1 MKVLW
6 YRRLQKHVQAE
17 TFNMRL
23 CRSSILIFTCFSCV
37 GFYPNRASTATPK
50 LAPEILELA
59 QASST
64 VPASPSVLRYGS
76 RKSDVQRLQTQLKQL
91 GYYSGLIDG
100 QYNATTE
107 IAVAKFQK
115 VKGLK
120 VDGLAGLTTREK
132 LQAALAAKN
141 QIVTSPI
148 IASPIVT
155 SPVSTSKPTTTPK
168 ATEKGFVWWL
178 IFAIGILGSLGAL
191 VYLLRWFRQVKQV
204 QSEISS
210 TKSLTEANK
219 ITMIPPPPEVVTNP
233 KIATP
238 PLPSQLLLPEKT
250 SRLAKLNIVDE
261 LIQDLRSPDPK
272 KRRKAIW
279 DLGQQGDSRAIQ
291 PIVDL
296 MIDADSQESSLILA
310 ALTEIGI
317 RTLKPMN
324 RALAISIQDESPQ
337 VRQNAIRD
345 LTRVYDMMG
354 QMTQMLRH
362 ALDDPDAEVQATARY
377 ALTQMNRMRGL
388 PEQQGLP
395 EDSHKDLQ
403 E

>member
-1 MKVLW
+1 
-6 YRRLQKHVQAE
+6 
-17 TFNMRL
+17 MRL

-37 GFYPNRASTATPK
+37 GFYPNRASTATPN

-59 QASST
+59 QASSIVT
-64 VPASPSVLRYGS
+64 ASPAVLRYGS

-91 GYYSGLIDG
+91 GYYSGVVDG
-100 QYNATTE
+100 QYNHSTE

-115 VKGLK
+115 AKGLK
-120 VDGLAGLTTREK
+120 VDGLAGLATRER
-132 LQAALAAKN
+132 LQAALADKN
-141 QIVTSPI
+141 QIITSPI
-148 IASPIVT
+148 VASPT
-155 SPVSTSKPTTTPK
+155 PTSKSK
-168 ATEKGFVWWL
+168 LTERGFVWWL
-178 IFAIGILGSLGAL
+178 IFAIGVLGSIGAL

-204 QSEISS
+204 QKSEISS
-210 TKSLTEANK
+210 TKSLSEANK
-219 ITMIPPPPEVVTNP
+219 DPMTPPSPETVTSP
-233 KIATP
+233 QTATP
-238 PLPSQLLLPEKT
+238 LLTTQLLLPEKT

-261 LIQDLRSPDPK
+261 LIQDLRSSDPT

-291 PIVDL
+291 PMVDL
-296 MIDADSQESSLILA
+296 MIDADSQENSLILA
-310 ALTEIGI
+310 ALAEIGT

-324 RALAISIQDESPQ
+324 RALAMSIQDESPQ

-345 LTRVYDMMG
+345 LTRVYDTMG
-354 QMTQMLRH
+354 QMSQMLLH

-395 EDSHKDLQ
+395 EDSHDDSR

>member
-1 MKVLW
+1 
-6 YRRLQKHVQAE
+6 
-17 TFNMRL
+17 MRL

-37 GFYPNRASTATPK
+37 GFYPNRASTATPN

-59 QASST
+59 QASSKVT
-64 VPASPSVLRYGS
+64 ASPTVLRYGS

-91 GYYSGLIDG
+91 GYYSGIVNGEYDDS
-100 QYNATTE
+100 TE
-107 IAVAKFQK
+107 MAVVKFQK
-115 VKGLK
+115 AQGLK
-120 VDGLAGLTTREK
+120 VDGLAGVATRGR
-132 LQAALAAKN
+132 LQAAMVTKN

-148 IASPIVT
+148 VT
-155 SPVSTSKPTTTPK
+155 SPIINSAATSKPTTTPK
-168 ATEKGFVWWL
+168 PTERGFVWWL
-178 IFAIGILGSLGAL
+178 IFSIGVLGSIGAL
-191 VYLLRWFRQVKQV
+191 VYLLRWFRQGKQV
-204 QSEISS
+204 QSEISE
-210 TKSLTEANK
+210 TKSLSEANK
-219 ITMIPPPPEVVTNP
+219 NPMTSPSPETVTNP
-233 KIATP
+233 QTATP
-238 PLPSQLLLPEKT
+238 PLATQLLLPEKT

-261 LIQDLRSPDPK
+261 LIQDLRSSDPT

-291 PIVDL
+291 HLVDL

-310 ALTEIGI
+310 ALAEIGI

-324 RALAISIQDESPQ
+324 RGLAISLQDESPQ

-354 QMTQMLRH
+354 QMSQMLHH
-362 ALDDPDAEVQATARY
+362 ALEDPDAEVQATARY

-388 PEQQGLP
+388 PEQQSLP
-395 EDSHKDLQ
+395 EDSHNDSR

>member
-1 MKVLW
+1 
-6 YRRLQKHVQAE
+6 
-17 TFNMRL
+17 MRL

-37 GFYPNRASTATPK
+37 GFYPNRSSTATPN
-50 LAPEILELA
+50 LAPKILELA

-64 VPASPSVLRYGS
+64 VAASPAVLTYGS
-76 RKSDVQRLQTQLKQL
+76 PKSDVQKLQTQLKQL
-91 GYYSGLIDG
+91 GYYSGVVDG
-100 QYNATTE
+100 EYTASTKNA
-107 IAVAKFQK
+107 VRNFQK
-115 VKGLK
+115 VNGLK
-120 VDGLAGLTTREK
+120 VDGLAGMATMGRLK
-132 LQAALAAKN
+132 AALALAANN

-148 IASPIVT
+148 VT
-155 SPVSTSKPTTTPK
+155 SPALASKSTTTLKPT
-168 ATEKGFVWWL
+168 ERGFLWWL
-178 IFAIGILGSLGAL
+178 ILAIGVLGSIGAL
-191 VYLLRWFRQVKQV
+191 ISLLKWFRQSKQM
-204 QSEISS
+204 QSEISE
-210 TKSLTEANK
+210 TKSLSEANNNLM
-219 ITMIPPPPEVVTNP
+219 TSPLPETVTSLQTV
-233 KIATP
+233 TP
-238 PLPSQLLLPEKT
+238 PVVPQLLLPEKT

-261 LIQDLRSPDPK
+261 LIQDLRSSDPT

-291 PIVDL
+291 PMVDL

-310 ALTEIGI
+310 ALAEIGT

-354 QMTQMLRH
+354 QMSQMLRH

-388 PEQQGLP
+388 PEQQSLP
-395 EDSHKDLQ
+395 EDSHNDSP

>member
-1 MKVLW
+1 
-6 YRRLQKHVQAE
+6 
-17 TFNMRL
+17 MRL
-23 CRSSILIFTCFSCV
+23 CRSSILIFTCFSCT
-37 GFYPNRASTATPK
+37 GFYLNRASTATPN

-64 VPASPSVLRYGS
+64 VAANPTVLRYGS

-91 GYYSGLIDG
+91 GYYSGVVDG
-100 QYNATTE
+100 EYNDSTE
-107 IAVAKFQK
+107 MAVVKFQK
-115 VKGLK
+115 AQGLK
-120 VDGLAGLTTREK
+120 VDGLAGMATRGRLE
-132 LQAALAAKN
+132 AAMVAKN

-148 IASPIVT
+148 IDSAA
-155 SPVSTSKPTTTPK
+155 TSKPTTTPEP
-168 ATEKGFVWWL
+168 TERGFVWWL
-178 IFAIGILGSLGAL
+178 ILSIAVLGSIGAL
-191 VYLLRWFRQVKQV
+191 VYLLKWFRQSKQV
-204 QSEISS
+204 QSEISE
-210 TKSLTEANK
+210 TKSLSEAKKNP
-219 ITMIPPPPEVVTNP
+219 MISPSPETVTNP
-233 KIATP
+233 QTATP
-238 PLPSQLLLPEKT
+238 PLTTQLLLPEKT

-261 LIQDLRSPDPK
+261 LIQDLRSSDPT

-291 PIVDL
+291 HLLDL

-310 ALTEIGI
+310 ALAEIGI

-324 RALAISIQDESPQ
+324 RGLAISLQDESPQ

-354 QMTQMLRH
+354 QMSQMLHH
-362 ALDDPDAEVQATARY
+362 ALEDPDAEVQATARY

-388 PEQQGLP
+388 PEQQSLP
-395 EDSHKDLQ
+395 EDSHNDSR

>member
-1 MKVLW
+1 
-6 YRRLQKHVQAE
+6 
-17 TFNMRL
+17 MRL
-23 CRSSILIFTCFSCV
+23 CRSSILIITCFSCV
-37 GFYPNRASTATPK
+37 GFYPNRSSTATPN

-64 VPASPSVLRYGS
+64 VTASPAVLRYGS

-91 GYYSGLIDG
+91 GYYSGMVDG

-120 VDGLAGLTTREK
+120 VDGLAGLATRER

-141 QIVTSPI
+141 QIV
-148 IASPIVT
+148 ASPIVT
-155 SPVSTSKPTTTPK
+155 SPILTSPASTSQATTTPK
-168 ATEKGFVWWL
+168 ATERGFVWWL
-178 IFAIGILGSLGAL
+178 IFSIGILGSIGAFI
-191 VYLLRWFRQVKQV
+191 YLLRWFRQVKQV
-204 QSEISS
+204 QSEISN
-210 TKSLTEANK
+210 TESLGEAEK
-219 ITMIPPPPEVVTNP
+219 DPMILPSPETVTSLQTP
-233 KIATP
+233 TP
-238 PLPSQLLLPEKT
+238 PLATQLLLPEKT

-261 LIQDLRSPDPK
+261 LIQDLRSSDPT

-291 PIVDL
+291 PMADL

-310 ALTEIGI
+310 ALAEIGI

-354 QMTQMLRH
+354 QMSQMLRH

-377 ALTQMNRMRGL
+377 ALTQINRMRGL
-388 PEQQGLP
+388 AEQQNLP
-395 EDSHKDLQ
+395 EDSHNDS
-403 E
+403 

>member
-1 MKVLW
+1 
-6 YRRLQKHVQAE
+6 
-17 TFNMRL
+17 MRL
-23 CRSSILIFTCFSCV
+23 CRSSILIFTCISCV
-37 GFYPNRASTATPK
+37 GFYPNRASTATPN
-50 LAPEILELA
+50 LAPKILELA

-64 VPASPSVLRYGS
+64 VAASPVVLRYGS

-100 QYNATTE
+100 QYNASTE
-107 IAVAKFQK
+107 IAVIKFQK

-120 VDGLAGLTTREK
+120 VDGLAGVMTREK
-132 LQAALAAKN
+132 LQAAIATKN

-148 IASPIVT
+148 IAS
-155 SPVSTSKPTTTPK
+155 SKPTTTPK
-168 ATEKGFVWWL
+168 PTERGFIWWL
-178 IFAIGILGSLGAL
+178 IFAIGVLGSIGAL
-191 VYLLRWFRQVKQV
+191 IYLLRWFREVKQV
-204 QSEISS
+204 QKSEISNA
-210 TKSLTEANK
+210 KSLSETDKDPITPSLPEA
-219 ITMIPPPPEVVTNP
+219 VTSP
-233 KIATP
+233 QIATP
-238 PLPSQLLLPEKT
+238 PPATQLLLPEKT

-261 LIQDLRSPDPK
+261 LIQDLRSPDPT

-310 ALTEIGI
+310 ALAEIGI

-324 RALAISIQDESPQ
+324 RGLAISMQSESPQ

-354 QMTQMLRH
+354 QMSQMLHH

-395 EDSHKDLQ
+395 RDSHKDS
-403 E
+403 

>member
-1 MKVLW
+1 
-6 YRRLQKHVQAE
+6 
-17 TFNMRL
+17 MRL

-37 GFYPNRASTATPK
+37 GFYPNRASTATPN
-50 LAPEILELA
+50 LAPETLELA

-64 VPASPSVLRYGS
+64 VTASPTVLRYGS

-91 GYYSGLIDG
+91 GYYSGVVDG
-100 QYNATTE
+100 EYNANTE
-107 IAVAKFQK
+107 IAVIKFQK
-115 VKGLK
+115 AQGLK
-120 VDGLAGLTTREK
+120 VDGLAGLATRGR
-132 LQAALAAKN
+132 LQAAIVAKN

-148 IASPIVT
+148 INSAAA
-155 SPVSTSKPTTTPK
+155 TSKPTTTPK
-168 ATEKGFVWWL
+168 PTERGFVWWL
-178 IFAIGILGSLGAL
+178 IFSIGVLGSIGAL
-191 VYLLRWFRQVKQV
+191 IYLLKWFRQGKQV
-204 QSEISS
+204 QSEISE
-210 TKSLTEANK
+210 TKSLSEANK
-219 ITMIPPPPEVVTNP
+219 NPMTSPSPETVTNP
-233 KIATP
+233 QTATP
-238 PLPSQLLLPEKT
+238 PLATQLLLPEKT

-261 LIQDLRSPDPK
+261 LIQDLRSADPT

-291 PIVDL
+291 HLVDL

-310 ALTEIGI
+310 ALAEIGI

-324 RALAISIQDESPQ
+324 RGLAISLQDESPQ

-354 QMTQMLRH
+354 QMSQMLHH
-362 ALDDPDAEVQATARY
+362 ALEDPDAEVQATARY

-388 PEQQGLP
+388 PEQQSIP
-395 EDSHKDLQ
+395 EDSHNDSR

>member
-1 MKVLW
+1 
-6 YRRLQKHVQAE
+6 
-17 TFNMRL
+17 MRL

-37 GFYPNRASTATPK
+37 SFYPNRASTATPN

-64 VPASPSVLRYGS
+64 GTASPAVLRYGS
-76 RKSDVQRLQTQLKQL
+76 QKSDVQRLQTQLKQL
-91 GYYSGLIDG
+91 GYYNGVVDG
-100 QYNATTE
+100 QYNASTE

-115 VKGLK
+115 AKGLK
-120 VDGLAGLTTREK
+120 VDGLAGLATRRR
-132 LQAALAAKN
+132 LQAALVAKN
-141 QIVTSPI
+141 QIAT
-148 IASPIVT
+148 SPIVT
-155 SPVSTSKPTTTPK
+155 FPNSNSKPTVKPK
-168 ATEKGFVWWL
+168 PTEKGFIWWF
-178 IFAIGILGSLGAL
+178 IFAIGVLGSIGAL
-191 VYLLRWFRQVKQV
+191 IYLMRRFRQIKQV
-204 QSEISS
+204 QKSEISD
-210 TKSLTEANK
+210 TKRLSEANK
-219 ITMIPPPPEVVTNP
+219 KTMIPPPPETVTNP
-233 KIATP
+233 ETTTP
-238 PLPSQLLLPEKT
+238 PLATQLLLPEKT

-261 LIQDLRSPDPK
+261 LIQDLRSSDPT

-291 PIVDL
+291 PMVDL

-310 ALTEIGI
+310 ALAEIGI

-324 RALAISIQDESPQ
+324 RGLAISMQDESPQ

-354 QMTQMLRH
+354 QMSQMLRH
-362 ALDDPDAEVQATARY
+362 ALDDPDPEVQATARY

-395 EDSHKDLQ
+395 EDSHNDAR

>member
-1 MKVLW
+1 
-6 YRRLQKHVQAE
+6 
-17 TFNMRL
+17 MRL

-37 GFYPNRASTATPK
+37 GFYPNRASTATPN

-64 VPASPSVLRYGS
+64 VSASPTVLRYGS
-76 RKSDVQRLQTQLKQL
+76 RKLDVQRLQTQLKQL
-91 GYYSGLIDG
+91 GYYNGIVNGEYDDS
-100 QYNATTE
+100 TE
-107 IAVAKFQK
+107 MAVVKFQK
-115 VKGLK
+115 AKGLK
-120 VDGLAGLTTREK
+120 VDGLAGLATRGR
-132 LQAALAAKN
+132 LQAAMVAKN

-148 IASPIVT
+148 VT
-155 SPVSTSKPTTTPK
+155 SPIINSAAATSKPTTTPK
-168 ATEKGFVWWL
+168 PTERGFVWWL
-178 IFAIGILGSLGAL
+178 IFSIGVLGSIGAL
-191 VYLLRWFRQVKQV
+191 VNLLKWFRQGKQV
-204 QSEISS
+204 QSEISE
-210 TKSLTEANK
+210 TKSLSEANK
-219 ITMIPPPPEVVTNP
+219 NPMTSPSPETVTNP
-233 KIATP
+233 QTATP
-238 PLPSQLLLPEKT
+238 PLATQLLLPEKT

-261 LIQDLRSPDPK
+261 LIQDLRSSDPT

-291 PIVDL
+291 HLVDL

-310 ALTEIGI
+310 ALAEIGI

-324 RALAISIQDESPQ
+324 RGLAISLQDESPQ

-354 QMTQMLRH
+354 QMSQMLHH
-362 ALDDPDAEVQATARY
+362 ALNDPDAEVQATARY

-388 PEQQGLP
+388 PEQQSIP
-395 EDSHKDLQ
+395 EDSHNDSR

>member
-1 MKVLW
+1 
-6 YRRLQKHVQAE
+6 
-17 TFNMRL
+17 MRL

-37 GFYPNRASTATPK
+37 GFYPNRSSTATPN

-64 VPASPSVLRYGS
+64 VTASPAVLRYGS

-91 GYYSGLIDG
+91 GYYSGVVDG
-100 QYNATTE
+100 LYNASTE

-115 VKGLK
+115 AKGLK
-120 VDGLAGLTTREK
+120 VDGLAGLTTRER

-141 QIVTSPI
+141 QIVTSPRI
-148 IASPIVT
+148 TSPLVTSPIVT
-155 SPVSTSKPTTTPK
+155 SPTQTPQRTAKPNP
-168 ATEKGFVWWL
+168 TERGFVWWL
-178 IFAIGILGSLGAL
+178 IFVIGVLGCTGAL
-191 VYLLRWFRQVKQV
+191 FYLLRWFRQVKQV
-204 QSEISS
+204 QKSEILNN
-210 TKSLTEANK
+210 KSLSEANK
-219 ITMIPPPPEVVTNP
+219 DPITRSLPERVTNPQTTAPPPPP
-233 KIATP
+233 
-238 PLPSQLLLPEKT
+238 QFLLTEKT
-250 SRLAKLNIVDE
+250 SRLTKLNIVDE
-261 LIQDLRSPDPK
+261 LIQDLRSSDPT

-291 PIVDL
+291 PMVDL

-310 ALTEIGI
+310 ALAEIGTRI
-317 RTLKPMN
+317 LKPMN
-324 RALAISIQDESPQ
+324 RALAVSIQDESPQ

-345 LTRVYDMMG
+345 LTRLYDMMG

-362 ALDDPDAEVQATARY
+362 ALEDPDAEVQATARY

-388 PEQQGLP
+388 PEQQSLP
-395 EDSHKDLQ
+395 EDSNNDSR